1 MEQLALQVG
10 QLNDINKLKS
20 ENESH
25 VFQLGEQD
33 VEMERMRTT
42 IYALN
47 QKLLFTEELKE
58 TLGQQQE
65 NLDKSEAIK
74 EELQESYDL
83 SVKKIEES
91 IERHIQRQQE
101 QVEQIY
107 QLEDSLLEATREKDE
122 FKVAQIAELDEAKK
136 QLFSQLQVKDLENQK
151 LKI

>member
-101 QVEQIY
+101 QVE
-107 QLEDSLLEATREKDE
+107 
-122 FKVAQIAELDEAKK
+122 
-136 QLFSQLQVKDLENQK
+136 
-151 LKI
+151 